1 MLWDKAG
8 KLCKRLENWGDTYKA
23 IRLDHAFSA
32 FTGSVISE
40 ICCETDEDFLDQPG
54 FASHW

>member
-1 MLWDKAG
+1 MLWDKVG
-8 KLCKRLENWGDTYKA
+8 KLLKRLEEGGKLYKA

-32 FTGSVISE
+32 FTGSVISK

-54 FASHW
+54 FAPHW